1 MSLGGQPYSNHH
13 RSPAIYIRV
22 GLFTSVNPI
31 WKLFHSHWTK
41 FISLMIL
48 DPVVLTINITMIP
61 TTPFI
66 ACIHSFIT
74 HMYMYVVYIHMWASV
89 PCYVC
94 SEDLYKC
101 VLFFHHVGPGNYLSC
116 QACVRLPVL
125 AVLPSQ
131 SPHGLL
137 KNS

>member
-74 HMYMYVVYIHMWASV
+74 HMYMYIVYIHMWASV
-89 PCYVC
+89 PCVLRGLVQVC
-94 SEDLYKC
+94 S
-101 VLFFHHVGPGNYLSC
+101 LFPSRGPWKLFELSGLRAV
-116 QACVRLPVL
+116 ACIGC
-125 AVLPSQ
+125 AT
-131 SPHGLL
+131 
-137 KNS
+137 